1 MSVFLN
7 RNDFSLNSGK
17 FCLYFRLGWVFGQA
31 NYPTLPPF
39 PFPPSLSLMHSV
51 ECWAW
56 DRKVDI
62 ALGIFVR
69 RVLTTID
76 CGKYLSLVFSS
87 YPVIFRAI
95 LMLCFC
101 GIQSRY
107 YRR

>member
-1 MSVFLN
+1 MMSVFLN

-17 FCLYFRLGWVFGQA
+17 FCLYVRLGWLFGQA
-31 NYPTLPPF
+31 NYPTLPPS
-39 PFPPSLSLMHSV
+39 PSLPPSLSLMHSV
-51 ECWAW
+51 ESWAW

-95 LMLCFC
+95 LIVIF
-101 GIQSRY
+101 RY